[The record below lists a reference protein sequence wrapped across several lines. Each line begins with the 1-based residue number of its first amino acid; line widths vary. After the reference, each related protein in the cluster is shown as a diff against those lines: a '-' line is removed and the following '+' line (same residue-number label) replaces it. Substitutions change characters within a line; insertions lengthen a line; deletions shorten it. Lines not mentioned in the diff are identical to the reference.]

1 MTSRLCIVSNA
12 LRFSN
17 NNTSACLLF
26 GHMKPGIYRKR
37 KKRDRF
43 VPVCPVAHWMNG
55 RSVANKKQ
63 EVVYH

>member
-12 LRFSN
+12 LRFNN
-17 NNTSACLLF
+17 NNTFACLLF

-43 VPVCPVAHWMNG
+43 VPVCPAAQMNG